1 MANIIQPS
9 FMTAPTFNGEN
20 YDFWSIKMKTFFC
33 SQDLWKIVDSD
44 ATSGSRQYLSKNN
57 ESYKC
62 QRCLGYTKGGV

>member
-1 MANIIQPS
+1 
-9 FMTAPTFNGEN
+9 
-20 YDFWSIKMKTFFC
+20 MKTFFC